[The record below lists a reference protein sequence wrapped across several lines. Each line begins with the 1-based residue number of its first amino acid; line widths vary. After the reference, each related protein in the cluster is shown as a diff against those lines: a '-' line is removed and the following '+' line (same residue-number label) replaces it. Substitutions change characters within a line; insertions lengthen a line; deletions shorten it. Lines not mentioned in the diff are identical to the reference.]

1 MMIRKSEIDRL
12 YPLGEYRN
20 IRFSDSIDNI
30 PDKLAMDSEFM
41 AAIRY
46 LQMVEIEISYRRYV
60 ELSKKV
66 GTPTLEEAMK
76 ILEDLRV
83 ETMGKIKA
91 TIEQVEKGD

>member
-1 MMIRKSEIDRL
+1 MNRTSQIDRL
-12 YPLGEYRN
+12 YPLGDYRN
-20 IRFSDSIDNI
+20 IRFSDTIADI

-46 LQMVEIEISYRRYV
+46 LQMVEIEITFRRYI
-60 ELSKKV
+60 ELTNKV
-66 GTPTLEEAMK
+66 GTIKFEEAMK

-91 TIEQVEKGD
+91 TLEEQGVK